1 MGEGCH
7 GTCIVVR
14 MFGRE
19 IRHRNSVIHMAGC
32 RYFAQLWTLLSNTSF
47 VGMQPDGCNH
57 VDQSC
62 KRKVSFIS
70 V

>member
-1 MGEGCH
+1 
-7 GTCIVVR
+7 
-14 MFGRE
+14 
-19 IRHRNSVIHMAGC
+19 MAGLQV
-32 RYFAQLWTLLSNTSF
+32 QLWTLLSNTSF
-47 VGMQPDGCNH
+47 VGTQPDGCNH